1 MGRSWIIHWAKSV
14 QMHCKSL
21 SFHAVQDSQ
30 DASLHVS
37 RSPSAV
43 HGTNRRGCQG
53 IQADREAKAQAERA
67 RLRTKNG
74 SLFFRQFFSYLKL
87 WLSFPVIPIFLQP
100 FSMWIVSGCG
110 LILQMPHFRSTW
122 TGGSKESA
130 GRKACRRG
138 DTDFFPSSFEWTKY
152 ERLGLKTH
160 ISHQRHD
167 VFVYRL
173 QYRWDCRKHAA
184 GRRMSSAD
192 VKMSNADVKRR
203 RQSSMFC
210 TARTELEACSNLKKL
225 RQVCRSRFVLKAL
238 AFHVWIGLQV
248 WRPKR
253 MIGAAAADAWEL
265 PERTVYCKDA
275 NCHPINS
282 WSTSISP
289 SVWTRKIWLQNHGSW
304 LLSKFQQAKI
314 KLEPPKSNV
323 CCL

>member
-1 MGRSWIIHWAKSV
+1 MLRCMFLDLPVCTAQIVVVA
-14 QMHCKSL
+14 
-21 SFHAVQDSQ
+21 
-30 DASLHVS
+30 
-37 RSPSAV
+37 R
-43 HGTNRRGCQG
+43 G

-100 FSMWIVSGCG
+100 FSMWIASGCG
-110 LILQMPHFRSTW
+110 LMILQMPHFRSTW

-160 ISHQRHD
+160 ISQQRHD

-192 VKMSNADVKRR
+192 AKMSNADVKRR

-210 TARTELEACSNLKKL
+210 TASTELEALEACSNSKKI
-225 RQVCRSRFVLKAL
+225 RKSAGPGSFWK
-238 AFHVWIGLQV
+238 
-248 WRPKR
+248 P
-253 MIGAAAADAWEL
+253 
-265 PERTVYCKDA
+265 
-275 NCHPINS
+275 
-282 WSTSISP
+282 SP
-289 SVWTRKIWLQNHGSW
+289 SMFELGCKFGGTKGWLAQRRQTRGSSQRERYIARMQIATLSTHG
-304 LLSKFQQAKI
+304 
-314 KLEPPKSNV
+314 PPPSVHQYEHVRYGFRITDHDFCQSSNRRKSS
-323 CCL
+323 